1 MGFIA
6 KGLASTFAAALLV
19 SCASSEGAVFVDAQY
34 NLTCPADTAVDCGSL
49 AQQTCLGAVGQRALI
64 GGHGQASCTGD
75 PIIAVCEAVPRSDGS
90 RTVTLEASVD
100 GRFAFELRGATV
112 SNGTMVEQ
120 TACNVTIIED
130 QVPYDVGGCGAEP
143 PSMAQPCQLSN
154 IRIVGSEVAMDV
166 QCESLFSSVIGTS
179 AFDVGAVGGGPATIR
194 FVNCA
199 L

>member
-1 MGFIA
+1 MGFIRKA
-6 KGLASTFAAALLV
+6 LAFTFTAVLLV
-19 SCASSEGAVFVDAQY
+19 SCASGEGAVFVDAQY

-49 AQQTCLGAVGQRALI
+49 APETCLGSAGQRALI
-64 GGHGQASCTGD
+64 GGHGQVSCTGG
-75 PIIAVCEAVPRSDGS
+75 PIIAVCEAVQRSDGS

-100 GRFAFELRGATV
+100 GRFSFELRGATV
-112 SNGTMVEQ
+112 SDGSIVEQ

-130 QVPYDVGGCGAEP
+130 EVPYDVGGCDTDP

-154 IRIVGSEVAMDV
+154 IGIAGSEVTVDV
-166 QCESLFSSVIGTS
+166 ECESLFSSVIGTS